1 MHAKPSFITGKE
13 WRVICEKADGGDKEA
28 IDFKKSVEQFVAK
41 AKGFAQQ
48 ESAKEKKNRNHEVFI
63 VGGAILNEMSKNP
76 SFRDVITKVIDRN
89 VRKKSDIQF
98 LTGRGWSVYEKD
110 DSDSGV
116 HTASTSV

>member
-1 MHAKPSFITGKE
+1 M
-13 WRVICEKADGGDKEA
+13 
-28 IDFKKSVEQFVAK
+28 
-41 AKGFAQQ
+41 
-48 ESAKEKKNRNHEVFI
+48 FI

-98 LTGRGWSVYEKD
+98 LIGRGWSVYEKD

-116 HTASTSV
+116 HTASTSI